1 MAGSAINTVLAPTD
15 FSERSFYA
23 FDLAIKIASCFKAKI
38 IPYHVI
44 PQEQIRV
51 AREIMIEQKLTVPGY
66 SEEELIEKRKEK
78 IVREFERHFPDYR
91 ELNIQ
96 VEPHAVLGNPV
107 EKILEAVEAFGVD
120 IIVMGTHGRTGI
132 NLALIGSVA
141 EKVVRH
147 SPVPVTTVKVQSDPA
162 VQAGGAI

>member
-1 MAGSAINTVLAPTD
+1 MAGSTIKTVLAPTD
-15 FSERSFYA
+15 FSERSFHA
-23 FDLAIKIASCFKAKI
+23 FEFAIGIASCFKAKI
-38 IPYHVI
+38 ILFHVV

-51 AREIMIEQKLTVPGY
+51 AREIMIVQKFTVPRY
-66 SEEELIEKRKEK
+66 SEQELLEKRKEK
-78 IVREFERHFPDYR
+78 ISREFERLFPDYR

-107 EKILEAVEAFGVD
+107 EKILEAVETFGVD

-147 SPVPVTTVKVQSDPA
+147 SPVPVTTVKVQHETA
-162 VQAGGAI
+162 V